1 MSKIDKLIAELCP
14 DGIEYKKLGEIIDR
28 VENANKKIEKSKIK
42 DQGEYPVYTQGANQ
56 KPDGY
61 SNDAGVVISDVP
73 LILYGDHTNV
83 LKWIDHEFI
92 AGADGVKL
100 IKASSNDIDNRFL
113 FHCLR
118 NKISEI
124 PNSYARHFAK
134 LRELIIPLP
143 PIQIQHTIVGVLDS
157 FTELESELESELE
170 ARKKQYDYYR
180 NQLLTFNERER
191 VVWTKLGNV
200 MNYEQP
206 SKYIVRSTEYGDSY
220 ETPVL
225 TAGKSFV
232 LGYTNEKDGIY
243 GASKDNP
250 VIIFD
255 DFTTSNHWVDFDFK
269 VKSSAMKMLR
279 LKKDAELN
287 FRYVYHFIKTIRY
300 TPQDHARQWISNY
313 SQFDLPIPPIEE
325 QNRIVS
331 ILDKFDTLT
340 TDISEGLPAEINA
353 RRKQYEYCRNKLL
366 TFPELAHA

>member
-1 MSKIDKLIAELCP
+1 
-14 DGIEYKKLGEIIDR
+14 
-28 VENANKKIEKSKIK
+28 
-42 DQGEYPVYTQGANQ
+42 
-56 KPDGY
+56 
-61 SNDAGVVISDVP
+61 
-73 LILYGDHTNV
+73 
-83 LKWIDHEFI
+83 
-92 AGADGVKL
+92 
-100 IKASSNDIDNRFL
+100 
-113 FHCLR
+113 
-118 NKISEI
+118 
-124 PNSYARHFAK
+124 
-134 LRELIIPLP
+134 
-143 PIQIQHTIVGVLDS
+143 
-157 FTELESELESELE
+157 
-170 ARKKQYDYYR
+170 
-180 NQLLTFNERER
+180 
-191 VVWTKLGNV
+191 